1 MQNLANNY
9 TLVVEGGNAVDGV
22 VRINQENVQA
32 TLSDIYSKLFPA
44 LKLDDTNTAILG
56 STGKRLPG
64 GSSGDIDIGIDK
76 KAAKIDNFNA
86 WSKYVANAANRLKI
100 DYNVLSGLK
109 EISLKWPIS
118 NEDGKQKNKF
128 VQVDLMPVD

>member
-9 TLVVEGGNAVDGV
+9 TLVVEGGNALDGV

-109 EISLKWPIS
+109 EI
-118 NEDGKQKNKF
+118 
-128 VQVDLMPVD
+128 